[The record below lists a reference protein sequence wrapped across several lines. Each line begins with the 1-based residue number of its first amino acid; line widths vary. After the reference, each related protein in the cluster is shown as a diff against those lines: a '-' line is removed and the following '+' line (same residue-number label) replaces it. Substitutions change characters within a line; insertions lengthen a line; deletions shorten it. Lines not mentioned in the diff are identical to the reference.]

1 MIVGFD
7 FDNTIINY
15 TNSFKKICKKKNL
28 VPNNINKNKNSIRN
42 YLRKKNIEN
51 EWTILQGEVYG
62 KYIMN
67 AEIYKGALK
76 AILYLSKKNFEVK
89 IISHKTKFPYM
100 GEKINLRLSA
110 MEWLNKNLLKKTD
123 IRVDPKNIFFE
134 DLIKN
139 KIKRIK
145 EEQCDIYIDDLP
157 EVLSLL
163 PSKTKKILFSPNC
176 DTKYYSKFIIM
187 KSWKDFPKIFK
198 LKNE

>member
-15 TNSFKKICKKKNL
+15 TNSFKKLCQKKNL
-28 VPNNINKNKNSIRN
+28 VPNNIKKNKNSIRN

-51 EWTILQGEVYG
+51 EWTVLQGEVYG

-67 AEIYKGALK
+67 AEIYKGVLK

-89 IISHKTKFPYM
+89 IISHKTKYPYI
-100 GEKINLRLSA
+100 GEKINLRLLA
-110 MEWLNKNLLKKTD
+110 MKWLAKNLLKRTD
-123 IRVDPKNIFFE
+123 IRIDKKNIFFE
-134 DLIKN
+134 DTIEN

-145 EEQCDIYIDDLP
+145 EERCDIYIDDLP

-163 PSKTKKILFSPNC
+163 PSKTKKILFSPTY
-176 DTKYYSKFIIM
+176 DTKHYSKLIIM
-187 KSWKDFPKIFK
+187 KSWKDFPKILK
-198 LKNE
+198 IKNE

>member
-15 TNSFKKICKKKNL
+15 TNSFKKICQKKNL

-62 KYIMN
+62 KYIMD

-76 AILYLSKKNFEVK
+76 TILYLSKKKFEVK

-100 GEKINLRLSA
+100 GEKVNLRLSA
-110 MEWLNKNLLKKTD
+110 MQWLNKNLLKRTD
-123 IRVDPKNIFFE
+123 IRVDQKNIFFE
-134 DLIKN
+134 DSIKN

-145 EEQCDIYIDDLP
+145 EERCDIYIDDLP

-163 PSKTKKILFSPNC
+163 PSKIKKILFSPNC
-176 DTKYYSKFIIM
+176 DSKCYPKFIIM
-187 KSWKDFPKIFK
+187 KSWEDFPKIFK